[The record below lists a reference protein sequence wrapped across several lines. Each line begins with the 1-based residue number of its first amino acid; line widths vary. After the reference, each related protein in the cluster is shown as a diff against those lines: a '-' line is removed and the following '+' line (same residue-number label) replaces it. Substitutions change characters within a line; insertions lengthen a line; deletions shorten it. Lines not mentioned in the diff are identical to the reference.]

1 MKIGFAPSGRR
12 PAGIAV
18 ELAVRAEQLGFAEVW
33 VSEDYLE
40 RGAFTVA
47 GGIAAATSTVT
58 IGLGVINPW
67 TRHVGLA
74 AMEAAALDEL
84 SVGRLVVGLGASNE
98 RWMTGQLGMP
108 FDKPISRLVEYA
120 QAMRTLLD
128 GDRLSGVVGGLTV
141 DTRLSFRP
149 TSDHVPIFFGVK
161 GPRAL
166 RLGSELSDGL
176 MLSVLS
182 SPPYVEWIRATYSP
196 KHVTAYLNFSV
207 DADGDA
213 ARDRVRA
220 HTGRFLGVHGASLIT
235 EKGGLSAERAEEF
248 RGRLLT
254 GADASDLVDDEL
266 LATFAVAGT
275 PAECAVGL
283 RRFAEAGVDSLV
295 VMDDGAT
302 DPRLVCD
309 GIADAA
315 GRAGFVTAR

>member
-1 MKIGFAPSGRR
+1 MRIGFAPSGRR

-18 ELAVRAEQLGFAEVW
+18 ALAVRAEELGFAEVW

-40 RGAFTVA
+40 RGAFAVA
-47 GGIAAATSTVT
+47 GGIAAATSSVA

-84 SVGRLVVGLGASNE
+84 SGGRLIVGLGASNE
-98 RWMTGQLGMP
+98 RWMSGQLGMP
-108 FDKPISRLVEYA
+108 FDRPISRLVEYA
-120 QAMRTLLD
+120 DAMRILLD
-128 GDRLSGVVGGLTV
+128 GDQFTGVVGGLSI

-149 TSDHVPIFFGVK
+149 ANARVPIFFGVK

-182 SPPYVEWIRATYSP
+182 SPAYVEWIRATYSP
-196 KHVTAYLNFSV
+196 RHVTAYLNFAV

-220 HTGRFLGVHGASLIT
+220 HTGTFLGVHGASLIT
-235 EKGGLSAERAEEF
+235 EKGGLSAERADEF
-248 RGRLLT
+248 RGRLLA
-254 GADASDLVDDEL
+254 GEDASDLVDDEL

-275 PAECAVGL
+275 PIECAAGL
-283 RRFAEAGVDSLV
+283 QRFADAGVDSLV
-295 VMDDGAT
+295 VMDDGST
-302 DPRLVCD
+302 DPDLLCD
-309 GIADAA
+309 AIADAA
-315 GRAGFVTAR
+315 VLAGFIAAR